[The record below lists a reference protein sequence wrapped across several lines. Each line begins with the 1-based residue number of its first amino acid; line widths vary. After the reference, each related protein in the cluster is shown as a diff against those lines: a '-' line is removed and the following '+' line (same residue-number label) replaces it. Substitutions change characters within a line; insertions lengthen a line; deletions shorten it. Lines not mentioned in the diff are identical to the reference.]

1 MMKMNTGALL
11 ASTYAMHRND
21 LANTTAVSVSLFT
34 GGPLTQAEEDYIN
47 SATVTAAA
55 TGLISHSLARTNLIS
70 TRTELGQLFLPTF
83 TQKKIGGSVHERI
96 WLFTQRTEEMTGLA
110 NGSPTLAMISL
121 HGGAAAYTAGNICR
135 MLMLCSVGNVGSG
148 AEFEHNGPIVT
159 GQRYKI
165 NDFKFTIQNL
175 LG

>member
-1 MMKMNTGALL
+1 MKMNTGALL
-11 ASTYAMHRND
+11 ASTYALHRND

-47 SATVTAAA
+47 SATVTAAS

-83 TQKKIGGSVHERI
+83 TQKKIGGNVHERI
-96 WLFTQRTEEMTGLA
+96 WMFTQRTEEMTGLA
-110 NGSPTLAMISL
+110 NGDPTLAMISL
-121 HGGAAAYTAGNICR
+121 HGGAAVYTAGNICR

-148 AEFEHNGPIVT
+148 AEFEHNGLIVT